1 MPKPPISIK
10 VTTADTELQFAV
22 AKQSSTQAL
31 FDQVITTTGIREVWY
46 FGLQFTDKYETPA
59 WINLQ
64 KRLDQHKLK
73 EELAVQKF
81 SFKFKYFPEN
91 VADEVI
97 QDITLKLLY
106 LQVKDDILN
115 EVIYCPAEKAVLLA
129 SYQVQSKFIDYDPEA
144 HPTGYLANEKLL
156 CKTVVDQHKLSME
169 EWEEK
174 ISSFHKQHRG
184 MSRDEAMLEYL
195 KIAQDLEMFGIN
207 YFSVYNIKGTE
218 VLLGVDALGINVYEK
233 NNKLAPKISF
243 PWSEIKKISHSG
255 KKLKVRLNDKG
266 SNPFEGETLEKN
278 QAVKIYDLCSGNH
291 TMYMQRRT
299 ADTLE
304 IQQMKEQKR
313 ESERHKAMNRE
324 ILLREIKAREEIQK
338 SQQETLIK
346 YKELQAE
353 METYKNDLDEARR
366 TIVDLERQLREL
378 QEARDE
384 LETQKDELRDLMTK
398 LEADR
403 DMELEERQ
411 KLEEEIR
418 AKQEEIERVKTDV
431 EEKDEETKKLQE
443 EMADARRQLEETTQS
458 MSQKMEAAS
467 EATAVAIEQNEAEA
481 VEVNGVDHE
490 TSSEAESEHAPEAE
504 PEAGQPAVDQDREM
518 DVKKEDLLKELRA
531 TLEEEKEEAMLTVED
546 KQYNQLVGQGR
557 DKFKT
562 LRDIRS
568 GNTKRRLDIFE
579 NM

>member
-1 MPKPPISIK
+1 MPKPPINVK
-10 VTTADTELQFAV
+10 VTTVDTELQFSV
-22 AKQSSTQAL
+22 QKSSGAKAL
-31 FDQVITTTGIREVWY
+31 FDQVITTTGIREIWY
-46 FGLQFTDKYETPA
+46 FGLQFTDVRNQPA
-59 WINLQ
+59 WLNLT
-64 KRLDQHKLK
+64 KRLNQHEIKK
-73 EELAVQKF
+73 EVIQKF
-81 SFKFKYFPEN
+81 AFKFKYFPEN
-91 VADEVI
+91 VDDEII
-97 QDITLKLLY
+97 QDATLKHLY

-115 EVIYCPAEKAVLLA
+115 ELIYCPAEKAVLLA
-129 SYQVQSKFIDYDPEA
+129 SYQVQCKFLDYDATE

-156 CKTVVDQHKLSME
+156 SKTVIDQHKLSME

-174 ISSFHKQHRG
+174 ISSFHKQHKG
-184 MSRDEAMLEYL
+184 MSRDQAMIEYL

-207 YFSVYNIKGTE
+207 YFSVYNVKGTE

-255 KKLKVRLNDKG
+255 ERFKVRLNDKG
-266 SNPFEGETLEKN
+266 SNPFEGKTLEPKT
-278 QAVKIYDLCSGNH
+278 AIKIYDLCSGNH
-291 TMYMQRRT
+291 LMYMKRRSP
-299 ADTLE
+299 DTLE
-304 IQQMKEQKR
+304 VQQMREQKR
-313 ESERHKAMNRE
+313 ESDRHKAKNRE
-324 ILLREIKAREEIQK
+324 ILVREIKAREEMEK
-338 SQQETLIK
+338 SREETLVK

-353 METYKNDLDEARR
+353 MEKYKTDLDEARR
-366 TIVDLERQLREL
+366 TIEDLERQLREL
-378 QEARDE
+378 QEARVE

-403 DMELEERQ
+403 DMELEEKQ

-418 AKQEEIERVKTDV
+418 AKYEEIERVKTTVD
-431 EEKDEETKKLQE
+431 EKDEETKKLQE

-467 EATAVAIEQNEAEA
+467 EATAVAIEQNEMEA
-481 VEVNGVDHE
+481 NGVDHE
-490 TSSEAESEHAPEAE
+490 TSSDAESEHAAE
-504 PEAGQPAVDQDREM
+504 LPVPTKEPVDEDREM

-531 TLEEEKEEAMLTVED
+531 NLEEKKEESKITVED
-546 KQYNQLVGQGR
+546 KQYIQLANSGR

-568 GNTKRRLDIFE
+568 GNTKRRLDMFE